1 MAYDHNDHD
10 QNGDNNH
17 DHNHDHNH
25 SPAVATLTTTHNR
38 MNPLEQG
45 SDVDNSGHSFG
56 QFESD
61 SLHERDH
68 AFVAVV
74 MTGDD
79 PDHAKGVHHRRES
92 LDDNVEVAAVGDVLP
107 PNAFGE
113 DRGNETGGM
122 RQGE

>member
-1 MAYDHNDHD
+1 
-10 QNGDNNH
+10 
-17 DHNHDHNH
+17 
-25 SPAVATLTTTHNR
+25 
-38 MNPLEQG
+38 MNPLEQS

-74 MTGDD
+74 MAGDD

-92 LDDNVEVAAVGDVLP
+92 LDHHVEVTAVGDVLP
-107 PNAFGE
+107 RKEFGGRS
-113 DRGNETGGM
+113 DGGGG
-122 RQGE
+122 R